1 MRLAIV
7 GAGEMGATHAGA
19 YARFGK
25 KEHVEIAA
33 IVSRSATRA
42 RALAKRVNA
51 PWSTDPP
58 KILRDESIDAI
69 DVTVPSDLHRNLHRK
84 YVVTALERGR
94 HVFCETPIALTLPD
108 ADAMIDAARSNRR
121 IFMVA
126 QLMRFV
132 ADYQR
137 AHEEAAS
144 GALGKP
150 RVVVAR
156 RLSRPYWSAK
166 RPRPFRVYG
175 EPIIEFSIHD
185 FGVANWILGRPHS
198 VVAHGVSGSSGVTEH
213 ALVAVEYRNGGAYI
227 EGSAM
232 MPPGFPFTTALR
244 VQCDAGV
251 FDHVTQFTAGR
262 IPKTRS
268 IRFTERGLEKVP
280 IRGQDPYEAE
290 CRHFVRAVLQKADPK
305 ILSPE
310 AERDALRVALAARE
324 SIRRKRE
331 VVFS

>member
-51 PWSTDPP
+51 PWFTNPQ

-69 DVTVPSDLHRNLHRK
+69 DVTVPSDLHRK
-84 YVVTALERGR
+84 FVVTALERGR
-94 HVFCETPIALTLPD
+94 HVFCETPIALTLRD
-108 ADAMIDAARSNRR
+108 ADAMIDAARANRR

-137 AHEEAAS
+137 AHDEAAS
-144 GALGKP
+144 GNLGKP

-156 RLSRPYWSAK
+156 RLSRPYWSPK
-166 RPRPFRVYG
+166 RPRPFRIYG
-175 EPIIEFSIHD
+175 EPIVEFSIHD
-185 FGVANWILGRPHS
+185 FGVANWILGRPKS
-198 VVAHGVSGSSGVTEH
+198 VVAHGVPGSSGVTEH
-213 ALVAVEYRNGGAYI
+213 ALVAVDYRGGTAFI
-227 EGSAM
+227 EGSTM

-244 VQCDAGV
+244 VQCEAGV
-251 FDHVTQFTAGR
+251 FDHVTQFTGGR

-268 IRFTERGLEKVP
+268 VRYTERGPENVP
-280 IRGQDPYEAE
+280 VRGHDPYAEE
-290 CRHFVRAVLQKADPK
+290 CRHFVRTVLKKADAK
-305 ILSPE
+305 LLSPG
-310 AERDALRVALAARE
+310 ADRAALRIALAARE
-324 SIRRKRE
+324 SIRKGGRE
-331 VVFS
+331 IHLSA

>member
-51 PWSTDPP
+51 PWFTNPQ

-69 DVTVPSDLHRNLHRK
+69 DVTVPSDLHRK
-84 YVVTALERGR
+84 FVVTALERGR
-94 HVFCETPIALTLPD
+94 HVFCETPIALTLRD
-108 ADAMIDAARSNRR
+108 ADAMIDAARANRR
-121 IFMVA
+121 IFIVA

-137 AHEEAAS
+137 AHDEATS
-144 GALGKP
+144 GKLDKP

-156 RLSRPYWSAK
+156 RLSRPYWSPK

-175 EPIIEFSIHD
+175 EPIVEFSIHD
-185 FGVANWILGRPHS
+185 FGVANWTLGRPQS
-198 VVAHGVSGSSGVTEH
+198 GVAHGVPGSSGVTEH
-213 ALVAVEYRNGGAYI
+213 ALVAVDYRGGTAFI
-227 EGSAM
+227 EGSTM

-244 VQCDAGV
+244 VQCEAGV
-251 FDHVTQFTAGR
+251 FDHVTQFTGGR
-262 IPKTRS
+262 IPKTRAGPY
-268 IRFTERGLEKVP
+268 TQRGPQKAP
-280 IRGQDPYEAE
+280 ARGHDPYVGE
-290 CRHFVRAVLQKADPK
+290 CRPLVPARLQKTDPQ
-305 ILSPE
+305 P
-310 AERDALRVALAARE
+310 
-324 SIRRKRE
+324 
-331 VVFS
+331 

>member
-1 MRLAIV
+1 MRLAIL

-51 PWSTDPP
+51 PWFTNPQ

-69 DVTVPSDLHRNLHRK
+69 DVTVPSDLHRK
-84 YVVTALERGR
+84 FVVTALGRGR

-108 ADAMIDAARSNRR
+108 ADAMIDAARANRR

-137 AHEEAAS
+137 AHDEAAS
-144 GALGKP
+144 GNLGKP

-156 RLSRPYWSAK
+156 RLSRPYWSPK
-166 RPRPFRVYG
+166 RPGP
-175 EPIIEFSIHD
+175 
-185 FGVANWILGRPHS
+185 
-198 VVAHGVSGSSGVTEH
+198 SGSTANQSSSFRSTTS
-213 ALVAVEYRNGGAYI
+213 ASRI
-227 EGSAM
+227 GSW
-232 MPPGFPFTTALR
+232 
-244 VQCDAGV
+244 
-251 FDHVTQFTAGR
+251 AGR
-262 IPKTRS
+262 SRS
-268 IRFTERGLEKVP
+268 WRTA
-280 IRGQDPYEAE
+280 Y
-290 CRHFVRAVLQKADPK
+290 RAQ
-305 ILSPE
+305 
-310 AERDALRVALAARE
+310 AA
-324 SIRRKRE
+324 
-331 VVFS
+331 

>member
-1 MRLAIV
+1 MRLAIL
-7 GAGEMGATHAGA
+7 GAGEMGATHAGG

-51 PWSTDPP
+51 PWFTNPQ
-58 KILRDESIDAI
+58 KVLRDESIDAI
-69 DVTVPSDLHRNLHRK
+69 DVTVPSDLHRK
-84 YVVTALERGR
+84 FVVTALGRGR

-108 ADAMIDAARSNRR
+108 ADAMIDAARANRR

-137 AHEEAAS
+137 AHDEATA
-144 GALGKP
+144 GNLDKP

-156 RLSRPYWSAK
+156 RLSRPYWSPK

-175 EPIIEFSIHD
+175 EPIVEFSIHD
-185 FGVANWILGRPHS
+185 FGVANWILGRPQS
-198 VVAHGVSGSSGVTEH
+198 AVAHGVSGSSGVTEH
-213 ALVAVEYRNGGAYI
+213 ALVAVNYRGAKAFV
-227 EGSAM
+227 EGSTM

-244 VQCDAGV
+244 VQCEAGV
-251 FDHVTQFTAGR
+251 FDHVTQFTGGR
-262 IPKTRS
+262 NSQTPAVPD
-268 IRFTERGLEKVP
+268 TERRPQNVP
-280 IRGQDPYEAE
+280 LPRPDPYAGEG
-290 CRHFVRAVLQKADPK
+290 RPLFPTRLQKADAQP
-305 ILSPE
+305 LCPG
-310 AERDALRVALAARE
+310 ADPAAPP
-324 SIRRKRE
+324 
-331 VVFS
+331 

>member
-1 MRLAIV
+1 VRLAIL

-19 YARFGK
+19 YARFGRR
-25 KEHVEIAA
+25 EHVEVAA
-33 IVSRSATRA
+33 IMSRSATRA
-42 RALAKRVNA
+42 RGLAKRFKA
-51 PWSTDPP
+51 SWFTDPH

-69 DVTVPSDLHRNLHRK
+69 DVTVPSSLHRK
-84 YVVTALERGR
+84 FVVPALERGK
-94 HVFCETPIALTLPD
+94 HVFCETPIALTLRD

-121 IFMVA
+121 ILMVA

-137 AHEEAAS
+137 AHDQAAS

-166 RPRPFRVYG
+166 RPRPFRIYG
-175 EPIIEFSIHD
+175 EPILELSIHD
-185 FGVANWILGRPHS
+185 FGVANWILGRPRS
-198 VVAHGVSGSSGVTEH
+198 VLAHGVSGSSGVTEQ
-213 ALVAVEYRNGGAYI
+213 AMVAVEYRGTSAYI

-244 VQCDAGV
+244 VQCEAGV
-251 FDHVTQFTAGR
+251 FDHVTQFTGGP
-262 IPKTRS
+262 IPQARS
-268 IRFTERGLEKVP
+268 IRYTERGLEKVP
-280 IRGQDPYEAE
+280 IRGHDPYEAE
-290 CRHFVRAVLQKADPK
+290 CRHFVRAALRKADPK
-305 ILSPE
+305 ILSPQ

-331 VVFS
+331 VVVS